1 MRYRCPNHV
10 QRRFSLHSSVFISYT
25 KAVSTV
31 QTIVVILDSSTASKR
46 LNNFTKSERD
56 TTRFCANP

>member
-10 QRRFSLHSSVFISYT
+10 QRRFSMRRPVFISST
-25 KAVSTV
+25 IAVSTV
-31 QTIVVILDSSTASKR
+31 QAIVVILGSSTASR
-46 LNNFTKSERD
+46 TLNNFTKSERD